1 MTAPS
6 PILPDHAARG
16 VHAAPYGA
24 SESSPGVEIPLCF
37 GPIELEY
44 AALRRTS
51 ILIDQPQ
58 RGVIEVT
65 GPDRLSYLN
74 RMITQELKS
83 LAPGSVRRSF
93 WLNRKGRIDAD
104 LHVWV
109 FEDRILLDADIFAVR
124 RAVDGLSGYVVA
136 DDVGIRDIT
145 AAVHRLALHGPSA
158 IAALASIIDD
168 ATHRACVESLTPD
181 MCTLVNI
188 GGVPVVVAR
197 EDSAGEIGLEM
208 MAPVDAARSLYNA
221 ILDRGGWLAAEAAS
235 ANPQEPPAHGHTPG
249 AERAAARVR
258 PGGWHA
264 YNIAR
269 IEAGTPLYNLDFGP
283 DSLPAET
290 GVFEDRVSLTKG
302 CYLGQEIVARMHAR
316 GHPKQK
322 LMGIKLARDIPLP
335 APGANPST
343 MPRQPE
349 TGAHVRQAENPDSS
363 PAIGAI
369 TSSALSPMLGQTP
382 VCFAMIKHD
391 LAVAGTQVVVQAE
404 GKPVTG
410 EIQPS
415 LRFYAR

>member
-24 SESSPGVEIPLCF
+24 SDSSAGIEIPLCY

-51 ILIDQPQ
+51 ILLDQPQ

-65 GPDRLSYLN
+65 GPDRVSYLN
-74 RMITQELKS
+74 RMITQELKT
-83 LAPGSVRRSF
+83 LTPGSARRSF

-104 LHVWV
+104 MRVWA
-109 FEDRILLDADIFAVR
+109 FDDRILLDVDIHAVG
-124 RAVDGLSGYVVA
+124 RAVDGLSGYIVA
-136 DDVGIRDIT
+136 DDVGIRDIS
-145 AAVHRLALHGPSA
+145 AAVHRLALHGP
-158 IAALASIIDD
+158 AASSVLASIIDD
-168 ATHRACVESLTPD
+168 PSHRALVESLPQGS
-181 MCTLVNI
+181 CTLANI

-197 EDSAGEIGLEM
+197 EDSAGEIGLEL
-208 MAPVDAARSLYNA
+208 MAPTDAARSLYNA

-235 ANPQEPPAHGHTPG
+235 AGNAAQTAHTPG

-264 YNIAR
+264 FNIAR

-322 LMGIKLARDIPLP
+322 LMGIKLTRDIPLP

-343 MPRQPE
+343 SPRQPE
-349 TGAHVRQAENPDSS
+349 TGSHVQQANAADGT

-382 VCFAMIKHD
+382 VSFAMIKYD
-391 LAVAGTQVVVQAE
+391 LAVAGTQVAVQAE
-404 GKPVTG
+404 GKPITG
-410 EIQPS
+410 EIQPT
-415 LRFYAR
+415 LRFYTK